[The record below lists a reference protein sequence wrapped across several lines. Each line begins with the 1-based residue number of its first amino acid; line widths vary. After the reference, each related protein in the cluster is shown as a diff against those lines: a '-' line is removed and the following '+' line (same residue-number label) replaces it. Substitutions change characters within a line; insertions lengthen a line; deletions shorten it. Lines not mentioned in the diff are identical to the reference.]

1 MSLNAYRFFS
11 NDCREAMTRYQEIFG
26 GDLVVLGFGD
36 VPPGEEMPE
45 GLDPNLVMHAAL
57 TFPDGDTL
65 LASDDPTGDGGGVK
79 GVSISYTAATIDD
92 CHRVFDQL
100 SDGGEV
106 GMPLEQVFW
115 SPLFGTCTDR
125 FGTAWMVS
133 VDHPSAG

>member
-26 GDLVVLGFGD
+26 GELQIMGFGD
-36 VPPGEEMPE
+36 MPPGEDVPE
-45 GLDPNLVMHAAL
+45 GIDPNMVMHAAL
-57 TFPDGDTL
+57 TFPAGDKL
-65 LASDDPTGDGGGVK
+65 LASDDPSGDGGPVT

-92 CHRVFDQL
+92 CKRIFDQL

-106 GMPLEQVFW
+106 GMPLEEAFW
-115 SPLFGTCTDR
+115 SPLFGMCTDR

-133 VDHPSAG
+133 VDHPAGN